1 MAVLLALAVAGL
13 MIGALLAL
21 ISLVLIASDRRSPYR
36 GRAALGSLAIAL
48 LLVMGLGV
56 VYGRH

>member
-1 MAVLLALAVAGL
+1 
-13 MIGALLAL
+13 MISALLAL

-48 LLVMGLGV
+48 LLVMGLGI